1 MHHTVEHVGAVCM
14 LFLLHECDCSC
25 SARELGIVLVLT
37 LRLSVHLQ
45 YACLRA
51 PIVTLAV
58 QGEGEVADVVRN
70 MRVTFKRDG
79 TTEIPTAAGV
89 GLRWRLD
96 PGPTHLDTISVRI
109 CICLYNHHLSAHI
122 QYTGVHNVMRTQ

>member
-1 MHHTVEHVGAVCM
+1 MRM
-14 LFLLHECDCSC
+14 
-25 SARELGIVLVLT
+25 LVLT
-37 LRLSVHLQ
+37 LVPTSCTNRNCA
-45 YACLRA
+45 YAN
-51 PIVTLAV
+51 T

-96 PGPTHLDTISVRI
+96 PGPTHLDTISVCI
-109 CICLYNHHLSAHI
+109 CIWSYNHHLSAHI
-122 QYTGVHNVMRTQ
+122 QYTRVHSATLTQS